1 MSIFFHILYREGTF
15 LLCTFWRIDCLTV
28 MGSFPETE
36 AWLRTAERAANHLG
50 LFAEEYDALRQEP
63 PGNFPQAFTHI
74 GSINAVINL
83 VKAKAK

>member
-1 MSIFFHILYREGTF
+1 MSIFFNILYREGTF
-15 LLCTFWRIDCLTV
+15 LLCTFWRIDCLTA
-28 MGSFPETE
+28 MGRFPEAE

-50 LFAEEYDALRQEP
+50 RFAEEYDAPWQEP

-74 GSINAVINL
+74 GYINTVINL